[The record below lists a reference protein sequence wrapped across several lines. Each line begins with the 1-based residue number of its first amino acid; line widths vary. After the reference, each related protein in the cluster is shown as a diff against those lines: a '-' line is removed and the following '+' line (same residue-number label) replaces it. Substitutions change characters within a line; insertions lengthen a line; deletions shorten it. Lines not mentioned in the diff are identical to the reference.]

1 MHLCA
6 WFTISG
12 LSSKNFHVLWK
23 AWRRCA
29 RKVISGSSGE
39 LILVERSK
47 SGRPKLQSRFP
58 IKRSHG
64 EAWTEVRTAGT
75 ITFEEVGP
83 DLTIVDAVIE
93 YEPEGFVEKTGDVL
107 GIASSRVEGDLK
119 RFRDYI
125 EQRGRETGGWRG
137 TIEGSDE
144 VRSSPR

>member
-1 MHLCA
+1 MKPPIRATANQQKQKTKKKQWEVQHTLLKSMHLCA

-64 EAWTEVRTAGT
+64 EAWTEVRT
-75 ITFEEVGP
+75 
-83 DLTIVDAVIE
+83 
-93 YEPEGFVEKTGDVL
+93 
-107 GIASSRVEGDLK
+107 
-119 RFRDYI
+119 
-125 EQRGRETGGWRG
+125 
-137 TIEGSDE
+137 
-144 VRSSPR
+144 